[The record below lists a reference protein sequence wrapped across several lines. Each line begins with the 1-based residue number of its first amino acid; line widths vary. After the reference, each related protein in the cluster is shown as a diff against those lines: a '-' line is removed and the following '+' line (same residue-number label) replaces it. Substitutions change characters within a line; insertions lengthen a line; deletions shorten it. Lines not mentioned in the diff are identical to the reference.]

1 MSLLAAIGWVALA
14 LILWTHLGYPILAF
28 VWSKLLPR
36 QIHAADIEPFV
47 ATRGGATTGRQQHHH
62 GERHDVQAHPPS
74 TRCHGY
80 PHESRQTTV
89 PAFFASEVPAEL

>member
-14 LILWTHLGYPILAF
+14 LILWTHIGYPILAF

-47 ATRGGATTGRQQHHH
+47 ALVIAAHN
-62 GERHDVQAHPPS
+62 EADVIEA
-74 TRCHGY
+74 
-80 PHESRQTTV
+80 
-89 PAFFASEVPAEL
+89 